1 MQFPEDRLY
10 SKEGFWLK
18 LEGDTATIGIT
29 DWLQEQL
36 SGLASIQYDESSDEE
51 ILIIQ
56 SQSRSVGFQSF
67 PKPIAGKPIPNGYN
81 AAALEAPADI
91 SDFYG
96 ENSWLYKMTFAK
108 SAVTNLM
115 TAAQF
120 RAFAGQ

>member
-1 MQFPEDRLY
+1 MGFPEDRLY

-51 ILIIQ
+51 ILIVQ

-67 PKPIAGKPIPNGYN
+67 PKPIAGKPVPNGYN

-91 SDFYG
+91 SDFYA
-96 ENSWLYKMTFAK
+96 ESSWLYKLKFDK
-108 SAVTNLM
+108 SSATDLM

-120 RAFAGQ
+120 RTFVGQ

>member
-1 MQFPEDRLY
+1 MEFPEDRLY
-10 SKEGFWLK
+10 SEQGFWVK

-29 DWLQEQL
+29 DWLKEQL

-67 PKPIAGKPIPNGYN
+67 PKPIAGKPIAGGYN
-81 AAALEAPADI
+81 QAALDEPSGINDNP
-91 SDFYG
+91 YG

-108 SAVTNLM
+108 SAATNLM

-120 RAFAGQ
+120 RALI